1 MDNITKQVND
11 YKSLKTTIKDFEHKL
26 KSIED
31 EIKNHMGDEE
41 ELIVGG
47 NTIRWKKVTT
57 NRFDTTAFSEQ
68 HPVLYE
74 QFLKQSESRRFT
86 VT

>member
-11 YKSLKTTIKDFEHKL
+11 YKSLKTTIKDLEQRL
-26 KSIED
+26 KAIEG
-31 EIKNHMGDEE
+31 EIKNYMGDEE

-47 NTIRWKKVTT
+47 NTVRWKRIVLNKFDVTEF
-57 NRFDTTAFSEQ
+57 NAQ